1 MIFWAIFL
9 LSGVAFGDGVG
20 EVGKDPEM
28 LEKSRQTRIIDHG
41 DSLMIESP
49 FTSGIQN
56 AGNTCFMASALQV
69 LFGLADLRQ
78 VSLQKESH

>member
-1 MIFWAIFL
+1 MMFWAIVL
-9 LSGVAFGDGVG
+9 LSGVTFGDGLG

-28 LEKSRQTRIIDHG
+28 LETSRHPQIVDHG
-41 DSLMIESP
+41 DSLMIASP

-78 VSLQKESH
+78 VSVQKGSH